1 MGVRIIMKG
10 EGAEA
15 AMLRIFGPITFV
27 EWQVKNAVRYCNRKY
42 EGESNEN
49 LKSAI
54 KIRNTARLS
63 CKLTI
68 VILMV

>member
-1 MGVRIIMKG
+1 MKSMNQVEQVLLTAELASDSVLVNSSSSLYVGV
-10 EGAEA
+10 
-15 AMLRIFGPITFV
+15 
-27 EWQVKNAVRYCNRKY
+27 
-42 EGESNEN
+42 SNEN